1 MNTCMNCG
9 SKNIIKNKVDSR
21 YLYYCSKCNML
32 KYDKRKIT
40 SGSMYLYDSI
50 TEGVACNGSHKI
62 EWELLINSIF
72 KKEREGLSSM
82 QQLIEWAGKNY
93 LSYDFDNYNKLVE
106 FKRAKPIVL
115 FPHHK
120 NELFSEYIAIPG
132 IDYLIRLC
140 AIGRQNDFSFLAYID
155 KKRLPYPIY
164 NAPKSLSDTYTWG
177 YNIYKS
183 YLLSNPN
190 ALKEILKRAG
200 Y

>member
-1 MNTCMNCG
+1 
-9 SKNIIKNKVDSR
+9 
-21 YLYYCSKCNML
+21 ML